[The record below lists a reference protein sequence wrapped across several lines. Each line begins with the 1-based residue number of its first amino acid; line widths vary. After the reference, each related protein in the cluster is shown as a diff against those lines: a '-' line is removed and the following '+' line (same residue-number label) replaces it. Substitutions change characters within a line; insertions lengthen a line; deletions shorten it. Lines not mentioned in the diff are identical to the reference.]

1 MSNQNYTTTFLVD
14 QTPEAVFAAI
24 NHVRAWW
31 SGEIEGRTDQL
42 GAEFTYQSGDVHRS
56 TQKITEWVPGQKI
69 VWHVVDSHLNF
80 VNDKT
85 EWTGTDIIFE
95 ISRQGDQTELR
106 FTHVGLTPVLAC
118 YGDCSD
124 TWRFYID
131 DRLRHLI
138 TTANQPA

>member
-1 MSNQNYTTTFLVD
+1 MSNQDYTTTFLVD

-106 FTHVGLTPVLAC
+106 FTHVGLAPVLAC

-124 TWRFYID
+124 AWHFYID
-131 DRLRHLI
+131 DRLQHLI

>member
-24 NHVRAWW
+24 NHVRDWW
-31 SGEIEGRTDQL
+31 SGEIEGQTDQL

-106 FTHVGLTPVLAC
+106 FTHVGLAPVLAC

-124 TWRFYID
+124 AWHFYID
-131 DRLRHLI
+131 DRLQHLI

>member
-106 FTHVGLTPVLAC
+106 FTHVGLAPVLAC

-124 TWRFYID
+124 AWHFYID
-131 DRLRHLI
+131 DRLQHLI